1 MSHSQIAPVK
11 SSIERLPV
19 VMARTG
25 RSRPSIYLDMK
36 KGAFPQCFKVGVRAV
51 GWLSSDIDAWIESRV
66 QAGQTG
72 RAGVEKAN
80 DKGN

>member
-1 MSHSQIAPVK
+1 MLHPQIAPAQ

-36 KGAFPQCFKVGVRAV
+36 KGLFPQRFRVGIRAV

-66 QAGQTG
+66 QAGRTG
-72 RAGVEKAN
+72 HADIENVN
-80 DKGN
+80 D